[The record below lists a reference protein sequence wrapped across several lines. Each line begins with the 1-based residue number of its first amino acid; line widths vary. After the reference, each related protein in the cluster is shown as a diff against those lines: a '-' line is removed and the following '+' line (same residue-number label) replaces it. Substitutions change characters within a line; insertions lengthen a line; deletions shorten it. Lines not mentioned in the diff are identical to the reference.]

1 MPLTVSMAAAGFSLI
16 PAWLH
21 LVYIG
26 LLVLVVFL
34 LWANRTR
41 VLLER
46 TKHLED
52 TLNSRTTELRTAM
65 ERLEHQAL
73 HDDLTGLPNHR
84 SFWEQARRMRAAA
97 SRSKS
102 AFGLIVLDL
111 DDFKEVNDGWGHQI
125 GNEAL
130 VFTADRLREVVRE
143 ADLVARYGGEEF
155 VVLLADSH
163 NELPLAAAER
173 IREHLKARPYFA
185 NGETAITLTGSL
197 GVSTWRGGEDTLE
210 DLFQR
215 ADSALYSAKASK
227 DCVAV
232 SDDDIHRILEP
243 QAN

>member
-1 MPLTVSMAAAGFSLI
+1 MPQTVSMAAAGFSLI

-21 LVYIG
+21 FVYLG
-26 LLVLVVFL
+26 LLALVVFL

-41 VLLER
+41 ALMER
-46 TKHLED
+46 TKHLEQ
-52 TLNSRTTELRTAM
+52 TLEQRTVELRTAM

-97 SRSKS
+97 ERSES
-102 AFGLIVLDL
+102 SFGLIVLDL
-111 DDFKEVNDGWGHQI
+111 DDFKEVNDSWGHQV
-125 GNEAL
+125 GDEAL
-130 VFTADRLREVVRE
+130 VFAADRLREVVRE
-143 ADLVARYGGEEF
+143 ADLIARYGGEEF
-155 VVLLADSH
+155 VVLLADNN

-173 IREHLKARPYFA
+173 IREHLKARPYLA
-185 NGETAITLTGSL
+185 NGETEITLTGSF

-215 ADSALYSAKASK
+215 ADSALYSAKANK

-232 SDDDIHRILEP
+232 SDDDIHRILAP
-243 QAN
+243 QTN